1 MIKIANSLARI
12 ALTAA
17 AALLTFSLATPAAHA
32 QVSFGVRIGT
42 PPPPL
47 RYEAR
52 PVAPGPGYAWV
63 DGFYEPFNGRYRWH
77 PGYWNRA
84 PYEGA
89 YYVHPHWDH
98 YPDGWHQHEG
108 YWAHEDHDPHYW
120 DNHHDGP
127 PR

>member
-1 MIKIANSLARI
+1 MNVKKISCN
-12 ALTAA
+12 ALKTAA
-17 AALLTFSLATPAAHA
+17 AAGLVTFAMAALPASA
-32 QVSFGVRIGT
+32 QVSFGVHIGG

-52 PVAPGPGYAWV
+52 PPAPGPGYAWV
-63 DGFYEPFNGRYRWH
+63 DGYYDPYNGGYRWH

-108 YWAHEDHDPHYW
+108 YWAHENHDNHYW
-120 DNHHDGP
+120 DDHHHP
-127 PR
+127 HP